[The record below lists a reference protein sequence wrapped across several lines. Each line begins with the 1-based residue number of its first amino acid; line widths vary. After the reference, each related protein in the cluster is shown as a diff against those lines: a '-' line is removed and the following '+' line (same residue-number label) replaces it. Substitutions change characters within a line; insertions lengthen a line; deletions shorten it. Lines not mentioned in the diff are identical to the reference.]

1 MNGNNTKFCGFFFLL
16 QGLTTRIGKHW
27 YEKRSEWEVRAKNYR
42 LNLVGPREKKIE
54 KFLNKS
60 LYFQTFHTVVAAFK
74 KAWKNLEPVQYPIL
88 FFFLEILAEK
98 KNILFYRVDSYNY
111 SISFLQSVIFTWIH
125 FCSRGSPTIFIY
137 IYTVR
142 FNQIPCRSLRLHLSL
157 QKKTI
162 NKQTTNS

>member
-1 MNGNNTKFCGFFFLL
+1 MEITRSFADSFFFL

-74 KAWKNLEPVQYPIL
+74 SLEKLGTCSVSDSVFFWK
-88 FFFLEILAEK
+88 FLRR

-111 SISFLQSVIFTWIH
+111 SILLTKRNIYVDSFLLPWQSHDF
-125 FCSRGSPTIFIY
+125 Y
-137 IYTVR
+137 IYLYSS
-142 FNQIPCRSLRLHLSL
+142 I
-157 QKKTI
+157 
-162 NKQTTNS
+162 

>member
-1 MNGNNTKFCGFFFLL
+1 
-16 QGLTTRIGKHW
+16 
-27 YEKRSEWEVRAKNYR
+27 VRAKNYR

-88 FFFLEILAEK
+88 FLEILAEK

-111 SISFLQSVIFTWIH
+111 SILLTKRNIYVDSFLLPWQSHDF
-125 FCSRGSPTIFIY
+125 Y
-137 IYTVR
+137 IYLYSS
-142 FNQIPCRSLRLHLSL
+142 I
-157 QKKTI
+157 
-162 NKQTTNS
+162 